1 MKNIIKLFSFFK
13 PKKIGRT
20 EKLFIP
26 PPPKDE
32 LIIIDKYDRI
42 SVERTNEI
50 FRKQG
55 RK

>member
-1 MKNIIKLFSFFK
+1 MKNIIRLFSFFK
-13 PKKIGRT
+13 PKKFGRT
-20 EKLFIP
+20 EKLVILP
-26 PPPKDE
+26 PSKDE
-32 LIIIDKYDRI
+32 FDIINKYEKI